1 MGNKHYYKKALMLL
15 ALLGV
20 TCLQGHAA
28 EASDTL
34 EVHYRVGISSLDP
47 NFADNKRQIDQFVE
61 YVNATYA
68 NVPAQYLKLDVYGG
82 ASPEGPTELNRRL
95 GEERGL
101 ALKEA
106 LLERLG
112 WLKGRISVYNQ
123 GARWGGLYKAIEKS
137 NEPWK
142 YDVMKIIQETP
153 SEDTWA
159 RDERE
164 TKLRKLDRGRVWNI
178 LNTKY
183 LPTLRSSGSAVIARI
198 ENPTSKDTIVI
209 RDTVYY
215 IPEPCQPY
223 IAPVFLNHVWAL
235 KTNLLMW
242 GVIAP
247 NIEAE
252 FSLGKKNRWSIE
264 GEFFCPWWTWSHN
277 AHAEQF
283 LNLGV
288 ELRYWLGNRER
299 HHRLDGWH
307 IGPALAI
314 GYYDFEW
321 KRSEGYQGEYLNLY
335 CNIGYQHRWGRRK
348 QWAVDGGIGF
358 GYIPTQYRHYL
369 GSSRFPVG
377 HEEKQD
383 YHLMWQ
389 NTQWKHLIGATHA
402 NISIAYLFNAS
413 KQDPLEGVVLPDPE
427 PIMVPAE
434 YEMPKLNYGEN
445 TDKEATKAAKEADKA
460 AAKAAKEADK
470 QAAKA
475 AKEAEKANKEA
486 AKLAEAE
493 AKAKAKAD
501 AESAKAKA
509 EADKQAAKAQ
519 AEADKAAAKAAK
531 DAEKLAEAEAK
542 TRAAADKEAAKA
554 AKEAEKANKEAAKV
568 AEAEAK
574 AKAKADA
581 EAAKAKEKA
590 DAEAAKVKAA
600 ADKEAAK
607 AAKEAEKANKEAT
620 KIAEAEAKAKAKADA
635 EAAKA
640 KEKADAEAAKVKAAA
655 DKEAAKAAKDAE
667 KANKEA
673 AKVAEAEAKAKAKAD
688 AEAAKAKEKA
698 DAEAAKVKAA
708 ADKEAA
714 KAAEAEAKAKAK
726 AEAEAAKAKEKADA
740 EAAKVK
746 AAADK
751 EAAKIA
757 EAEAKAKAKAEAE
770 AAKVKAAADKEAAKA
785 AEAEAKAKAKAE
797 AEAAK
802 AKEKAAKEAAKAAA
816 KAAKSNE

>member
-15 ALLGV
+15 TLLGV
-20 TCLQGHAA
+20 ACLQGHAA

-47 NFADNKRQIDQFVE
+47 NFADNKRQIDQFVD

-68 NVPAQYLKLDVYGG
+68 NVPAQYLKLDVYSG
-82 ASPEGPTELNRRL
+82 ASPEGPIELNRRL

-123 GARWGGLYKAIEKS
+123 GARWGGLYKAIEDS

-142 YDVMKIIQETP
+142 YDVLKIIQENP
-153 SEDTWA
+153 SEDTWS

-164 TKLRKLDRGRVWNI
+164 AKLRKLDHGRVWNI

-183 LPTLRSSGSAVIARI
+183 LPTLRTSGSAVIARI

-215 IPEPCQPY
+215 VPEPCQPY

-321 KRSEGYQGEYLNLY
+321 KRSEGYQGEYLNFY

-377 HEEKQD
+377 HEEEQD

-445 TDKEATKAAKEADKA
+445 TDKEA
-460 AAKAAKEADK
+460 AKAAKEA
-470 QAAKA
+470 AKA
-475 AKEAEKANKEA
+475 QAKADKEA

-493 AKAKAKAD
+493 AKAKAKAE
-501 AESAKAKA
+501 AE
-509 EADKQAAKAQ
+509 AAKAQ
-519 AEADKAAAKAAK
+519 AKADKEAAKAAK
-531 DAEKLAEAEAK
+531 GAEKLAEAEAK
-542 TRAAADKEAAKA
+542 TRANVDKEAAKA

-581 EAAKAKEKA
+581 EA
-590 DAEAAKVKAA
+590 DAEA
-600 ADKEAAK
+600 
-607 AAKEAEKANKEAT
+607 
-620 KIAEAEAKAKAKADA
+620 AKAKAKADA

-640 KEKADAEAAKVKAAA
+640 KEKADAEAAKAKAAA
-655 DKEAAKAAKDAE
+655 DKEAAKA
-667 KANKEA
+667 KANA
-673 AKVAEAEAKAKAKAD
+673 DKVAQT
-688 AEAAKAKEKA
+688 
-698 DAEAAKVKAA
+698 
-708 ADKEAA
+708 
-714 KAAEAEAKAKAK
+714 EAKAKAK

-751 EAAKIA
+751 EAAKAKAAADKEAAKAKAAADAEAAKAAKEADKIA
-757 EAEAKAKAKAEAE
+757 QAEAKAKAKAEAE

-797 AEAAK
+797 AEAEK

-816 KAAKSNE
+816 KAAKSNK

>member
-1 MGNKHYYKKALMLL
+1 MGNKHIYKKALMLL
-15 ALLGV
+15 ALVGAA
-20 TCLQGHAA
+20 CLQGHAA

-47 NFADNKRQIDQFVE
+47 NFADNKRQIDQFVD

-68 NVPAQYLKLDVYGG
+68 NVPAQYLKLDVYSG
-82 ASPEGPTELNRRL
+82 ASPEGPIELNRRL

-106 LLERLG
+106 LLEKLG

-123 GARWGGLYKAIEKS
+123 GARWGGLYKAIEDS

-142 YDVMKIIQETP
+142 YDVLKIIQEGP
-153 SEDTWA
+153 SEDTWS

-164 TKLRKLDRGRVWNI
+164 AKLRKLDRGRVWNV
-178 LNTKY
+178 LNSKY
-183 LPTLRSSGSAVIARI
+183 LPALRTSGSAVIARI

-215 IPEPCQPY
+215 VPEPCQPY

-247 NIEAE
+247 NIQAE
-252 FSLGKKNRWSIE
+252 FSLGKTNRWSIE
-264 GEFFCPWWTWSHN
+264 GEFFAPWWIWSHN

-288 ELRYWLGNRER
+288 ELRYWLGNRQR

-369 GSSRFPVG
+369 GSSKFPVG
-377 HEEKQD
+377 HEEKRD

-402 NISIAYLFNAS
+402 NITLAYMFNAS

-434 YEMPKLNYGEN
+434 YEMPKLNYGN
-445 TDKEATKAAKEADKA
+445 NNNMDKEAAKAAKEADKA

-470 QAAKA
+470 
-475 AKEAEKANKEA
+475 ANKEA
-486 AKLAEAE
+486 AKN
-493 AKAKAKAD
+493 
-501 AESAKAKA
+501 
-509 EADKQAAKAQ
+509 AAKAQ
-519 AEADKAAAKAAK
+519 AEADKAAKN
-531 DAEKLAEAEAK
+531 AEKLAEAEAK

-554 AKEAEKANKEAAKV
+554 AKNAEKADKEAAKLAEAEAKAKAKAEAEAAKAAEKANKEAAKAAKNAEKANKEAAKV
-568 AEAEAK
+568 TKNAEK
-574 AKAKADA
+574 
-581 EAAKAKEKA
+581 
-590 DAEAAKVKAA
+590 
-600 ADKEAAK
+600 ADKEAA
-607 AAKEAEKANKEAT
+607 
-620 KIAEAEAKAKAKADA
+620 KIAEAEAKAKAKAEA

-640 KEKADAEAAKVKAAA
+640 
-655 DKEAAKAAKDAE
+655 AE

-673 AKVAEAEAKAKAKAD
+673 AKAKAKAEAEADKAKAAAD
-688 AEAAKAKEKA
+688 K
-698 DAEAAKVKAA
+698 EAAKVKAA

-726 AEAEAAKAKEKADA
+726 AEAEAAKAAEKAN
-740 EAAKVK
+740 
-746 AAADK
+746 K

-757 EAEAKAKAKAEAE
+757 EAEAKAKEKAEAE

-797 AEAAK
+797 AEAEK

-816 KAAKSNE
+816 KAAKSNK

>member
-15 ALLGV
+15 TLLGV
-20 TCLQGHAA
+20 ACLQGHAA
-28 EASDTL
+28 ETSDTL

-47 NFADNKRQIDQFVE
+47 NFADNKRQIDQFVD

-68 NVPAQYLKLDVYGG
+68 NVPAQYLKLDVYSG
-82 ASPEGPTELNRRL
+82 ASPEGPIELNRRL

-123 GARWGGLYKAIEKS
+123 GARWGGLYKAIEDS

-142 YDVMKIIQETP
+142 YDVLKIIQENP
-153 SEDTWA
+153 SEDTWS

-164 TKLRKLDRGRVWNI
+164 AKLRKLDHGRVWNI

-183 LPTLRSSGSAVIARI
+183 LPTLRTSGSAVIARI

-215 IPEPCQPY
+215 VPEPCQPY

-321 KRSEGYQGEYLNLY
+321 KRSEGYQGEYLNFY

-389 NTQWKHLIGATHA
+389 NTQWKHLVGATHA

-445 TDKEATKAAKEADKA
+445 TDKEAAKAAKEADKA

-475 AKEAEKANKEA
+475 NKEA

-493 AKAKAKAD
+493 AKAKAKA
-501 AESAKAKA
+501 EA
-509 EADKQAAKAQ
+509 EATKAQ
-519 AEADKAAAKAAK
+519 AKADKEAAKAAK
-531 DAEKLAEAEAK
+531 GAEKLAEAEAK
-542 TRAAADKEAAKA
+542 TRANVDKEAAKA

-607 AAKEAEKANKEAT
+607 A
-620 KIAEAEAKAKAKADA
+620 
-635 EAAKA
+635 
-640 KEKADAEAAKVKAAA
+640 KAAA
-655 DKEAAKAAKDAE
+655 DKEAAKA
-667 KANKEA
+667 
-673 AKVAEAEAKAKAKAD
+673 
-688 AEAAKAKEKA
+688 
-698 DAEAAKVKAA
+698 KAA

-714 KAAEAEAKAKAK
+714 KA
-726 AEAEAAKAKEKADA
+726 
-740 EAAKVK
+740 K

-751 EAAKIA
+751 EAAKAKAAADAEAAKAAKEADKIA
-757 EAEAKAKAKAEAE
+757 QAEAKAKAKAEAE

-785 AEAEAKAKAKAE
+785 AEAEAKAK
-797 AEAAK
+797 
-802 AKEKAAKEAAKAAA
+802 EKAAKEAAKAAA
-816 KAAKSNE
+816 KAAKSNK

>member
-15 ALLGV
+15 TLLGV
-20 TCLQGHAA
+20 ACLQGHAA

-47 NFADNKRQIDQFVE
+47 NFADNKRQIDQFVD

-68 NVPAQYLKLDVYGG
+68 NVPAQYLKLDVYSG
-82 ASPEGPTELNRRL
+82 ASPEGPIELNRRL

-123 GARWGGLYKAIEKS
+123 GARWGGLYKAIEDS

-142 YDVMKIIQETP
+142 YDVLKIIQEGP
-153 SEDTWA
+153 SEDTWS

-164 TKLRKLDRGRVWNI
+164 AKLRKLDHGRVWNI

-183 LPTLRSSGSAVIARI
+183 LPTLRTSGSAVIARI

-215 IPEPCQPY
+215 VPEPCQPY

-321 KRSEGYQGEYLNLY
+321 KRSEGYQGEYLNFY

-377 HEEKQD
+377 HEEEQD

-445 TDKEATKAAKEADKA
+445 TDKEA
-460 AAKAAKEADK
+460 AKAAKEA
-470 QAAKA
+470 AKA
-475 AKEAEKANKEA
+475 QAKADKEA

-493 AKAKAKAD
+493 AKAKAKAE
-501 AESAKAKA
+501 AE
-509 EADKQAAKAQ
+509 AAKAQ
-519 AEADKAAAKAAK
+519 AKADKEAAKAAK
-531 DAEKLAEAEAK
+531 GAEKLAEAEAK
-542 TRAAADKEAAKA
+542 TRANVDKEAAKA

-590 DAEAAKVKAA
+590 DAEAAKAKAA

-607 AAKEAEKANKEAT
+607 AKAN
-620 KIAEAEAKAKAKADA
+620 
-635 EAAKA
+635 
-640 KEKADAEAAKVKAAA
+640 A
-655 DKEAAKAAKDAE
+655 DK
-667 KANKEA
+667 
-673 AKVAEAEAKAKAKAD
+673 VAQT
-688 AEAAKAKEKA
+688 
-698 DAEAAKVKAA
+698 
-708 ADKEAA
+708 
-714 KAAEAEAKAKAK
+714 EAKAKAK

-751 EAAKIA
+751 EAAKAKAAADKEAAKAKAAADKEAAKAKAAADAEAAKAAKEADKIA
-757 EAEAKAKAKAEAE
+757 QAEAKAKAKAEAE

-785 AEAEAKAKAKAE
+785 AEAEAKAK
-797 AEAAK
+797 
-802 AKEKAAKEAAKAAA
+802 EKAAKEAAKAAA
-816 KAAKSNE
+816 KAAKSNK

>member
-15 ALLGV
+15 TLLGV
-20 TCLQGHAA
+20 ACLQGHAA

-47 NFADNKRQIDQFVE
+47 NFADNKRQIDQFVD

-68 NVPAQYLKLDVYGG
+68 NVPAQYLKLDVYSG
-82 ASPEGPTELNRRL
+82 ASPEGPIELNRRL

-123 GARWGGLYKAIEKS
+123 GARWGGLYKAIEDS

-142 YDVMKIIQETP
+142 YDVLKIIQEGP
-153 SEDTWA
+153 SEDTWS

-164 TKLRKLDRGRVWNI
+164 AKLRKLDHGRVWNI

-183 LPTLRSSGSAVIARI
+183 LPTLRTSGSAVIARI

-215 IPEPCQPY
+215 VPEPCQPY

-321 KRSEGYQGEYLNLY
+321 KRSEGYQGEYLNFY

-377 HEEKQD
+377 HEEEQD

-445 TDKEATKAAKEADKA
+445 TDKEA
-460 AAKAAKEADK
+460 AKAAKEA
-470 QAAKA
+470 AKA
-475 AKEAEKANKEA
+475 QAKADKEA

-493 AKAKAKAD
+493 AKAKAKAE
-501 AESAKAKA
+501 AE
-509 EADKQAAKAQ
+509 AAKAQ
-519 AEADKAAAKAAK
+519 AKADKEAAKAAK
-531 DAEKLAEAEAK
+531 GAEKLAEAEAK
-542 TRAAADKEAAKA
+542 TRANVDKEAAKA
-554 AKEAEKANKEAAKV
+554 AKEAEKANKEAAKL

-607 AAKEAEKANKEAT
+607 A
-620 KIAEAEAKAKAKADA
+620 
-635 EAAKA
+635 
-640 KEKADAEAAKVKAAA
+640 KAAA
-655 DKEAAKAAKDAE
+655 DKEAAKA
-667 KANKEA
+667 KAA
-673 AKVAEAEAKAKAKAD
+673 AD
-688 AEAAKAKEKA
+688 AEAAKAAKE
-698 DAEAAKVKAA
+698 
-708 ADKEAA
+708 ADK
-714 KAAEAEAKAKAK
+714 
-726 AEAEAAKAKEKADA
+726 
-740 EAAKVK
+740 
-746 AAADK
+746 
-751 EAAKIA
+751 IA
-757 EAEAKAKAKAEAE
+757 QAEAKAKAKAEAE

-797 AEAAK
+797 AEAEK

-816 KAAKSNE
+816 KAAKSNK

>member
-15 ALLGV
+15 TLLGV
-20 TCLQGHAA
+20 ACLQGHAA

-47 NFADNKRQIDQFVE
+47 NFADNKRQIDQFVD

-68 NVPAQYLKLDVYGG
+68 NVPAQYLKLDVYSG
-82 ASPEGPTELNRRL
+82 ASPEGPIELNRRL

-123 GARWGGLYKAIEKS
+123 GARWGGLYKAIEDS

-142 YDVMKIIQETP
+142 YDVLKIIQENP
-153 SEDTWA
+153 SEDTWS

-164 TKLRKLDRGRVWNI
+164 AKLRKLDHGRVWNI

-183 LPTLRSSGSAVIARI
+183 LPSLRTSGSAVIARI

-215 IPEPCQPY
+215 VPEPCQPY

-321 KRSEGYQGEYLNLY
+321 KRSEGYQGEYLNFY

-377 HEEKQD
+377 HEEEQD

-445 TDKEATKAAKEADKA
+445 TDKEAAKAAKEADKA

-470 QAAKA
+470 QAAKANKEAAKLAEAEAKAKAKADAEAAKAQAKADKEAAKAAKDAEKLAEAEAKTRANVDKEAAKA

-501 AESAKAKA
+501 AEAAKAKA
-509 EADKQAAKAQ
+509 KADK
-519 AEADKAAAKAAK
+519 EAAKAAK
-531 DAEKLAEAEAK
+531 EADKVAQAEAK
-542 TRAAADKEAAKA
+542 TRANVDKEAAKA

-568 AEAEAK
+568 
-574 AKAKADA
+574 
-581 EAAKAKEKA
+581 
-590 DAEAAKVKAA
+590 
-600 ADKEAAK
+600 
-607 AAKEAEKANKEAT
+607 
-620 KIAEAEAKAKAKADA
+620 
-635 EAAKA
+635 
-640 KEKADAEAAKVKAAA
+640 
-655 DKEAAKAAKDAE
+655 
-667 KANKEA
+667 
-673 AKVAEAEAKAKAKAD
+673 
-688 AEAAKAKEKA
+688 
-698 DAEAAKVKAA
+698 
-708 ADKEAA
+708 
-714 KAAEAEAKAKAK
+714 AEAEAKAKAK

-751 EAAKIA
+751 EAAKVKAAADKEAAKAKAAADKEAAKAKAAADKEAAKAKAAADAEAAKAAKEADKIA
-757 EAEAKAKAKAEAE
+757 QAEAKAKAKAEAE

-785 AEAEAKAKAKAE
+785 AEAEAKAK
-797 AEAAK
+797 
-802 AKEKAAKEAAKAAA
+802 EKAAKEAAKAAA
-816 KAAKSNE
+816 KAAKSNK

>member
-15 ALLGV
+15 TLLGV
-20 TCLQGHAA
+20 ACLQGHAA

-47 NFADNKRQIDQFVE
+47 NFADNKRQIDQFVD

-68 NVPAQYLKLDVYGG
+68 NVPAQYLKLDVYSG
-82 ASPEGPTELNRRL
+82 ASPEGPIELNRRL

-123 GARWGGLYKAIEKS
+123 GARWGGLYKAIEDS

-142 YDVMKIIQETP
+142 YDVLKIIQENP
-153 SEDTWA
+153 SEDTWS

-164 TKLRKLDRGRVWNI
+164 AKLRKLDHGRVWNI

-183 LPTLRSSGSAVIARI
+183 LPTLRTSGSAVIARI

-215 IPEPCQPY
+215 VPEPCQPY

-321 KRSEGYQGEYLNLY
+321 KRSEGYQGEYLNFY

-377 HEEKQD
+377 HEEEQD

-445 TDKEATKAAKEADKA
+445 TDKEAAKAAKEAAKAQAKADKEA
-460 AAKAAKEADK
+460 AKLAEAEAKAKAKAEAEAAKAQAKADKEAAKAAKGAEKLAEAEAKTRANVDKEAAKAAKEV
-470 QAAKA
+470 
-475 AKEAEKANKEA
+475 EKANKEA

-501 AESAKAKA
+501 AEAAKAK
-509 EADKQAAKAQ
+509 
-519 AEADKAAAKAAK
+519 
-531 DAEKLAEAEAK
+531 
-542 TRAAADKEAAKA
+542 AKA
-554 AKEAEKANKEAAKV
+554 AKEADKANKEAAKV

-590 DAEAAKVKAA
+590 DAEAAKAKEKADAEAAKAKAA

-607 AAKEAEKANKEAT
+607 AKAN
-620 KIAEAEAKAKAKADA
+620 
-635 EAAKA
+635 
-640 KEKADAEAAKVKAAA
+640 A
-655 DKEAAKAAKDAE
+655 DK
-667 KANKEA
+667 
-673 AKVAEAEAKAKAKAD
+673 VAQ
-688 AEAAKAKEKA
+688 
-698 DAEAAKVKAA
+698 
-708 ADKEAA
+708 
-714 KAAEAEAKAKAK
+714 AEAKAKAK

-751 EAAKIA
+751 EAAKVKAAADKEAAKAKAAADKEAAKAKAAADAEAAKAAKEADKIA
-757 EAEAKAKAKAEAE
+757 QAEAKAKAKAEAE

-785 AEAEAKAKAKAE
+785 AEAEAKAK
-797 AEAAK
+797 
-802 AKEKAAKEAAKAAA
+802 EKAAKEAAKAAA
-816 KAAKSNE
+816 KAAKSNK

>member
-15 ALLGV
+15 TLLGV
-20 TCLQGHAA
+20 ACLQGHAA

-47 NFADNKRQIDQFVE
+47 NFADNKRQIDQFVD

-68 NVPAQYLKLDVYGG
+68 NVPAQYLKLDVYSG
-82 ASPEGPTELNRRL
+82 ASPEGPIELNRRL

-123 GARWGGLYKAIEKS
+123 GARWGGLYKAIEDS

-142 YDVMKIIQETP
+142 YDVLKIIQEGP
-153 SEDTWA
+153 SEDTWS

-164 TKLRKLDRGRVWNI
+164 AKLRKLDHGRVWNI

-183 LPTLRSSGSAVIARI
+183 LPTLRTSGSAVIARI

-215 IPEPCQPY
+215 VPEPCQPY

-321 KRSEGYQGEYLNLY
+321 KRSEGYQGEYLNFY

-377 HEEKQD
+377 HEEEQD

-445 TDKEATKAAKEADKA
+445 TDKEA
-460 AAKAAKEADK
+460 AKAAKEAAKAQAKADK
-470 QAAKA
+470 EAAKLAEAEAKAKAKAEAEAAKAQAKADKEAAKAAKGAEKLAEAEAKTRANVDKEAAKA

-501 AESAKAKA
+501 AEAAKAK
-509 EADKQAAKAQ
+509 E
-519 AEADKAAAKAAK
+519 
-531 DAEKLAEAEAK
+531 
-542 TRAAADKEAAKA
+542 
-554 AKEAEKANKEAAKV
+554 
-568 AEAEAK
+568 
-574 AKAKADA
+574 KADA
-581 EAAKAKEKA
+581 EAAKAKEKADAEAAKAKAAADKEAAKAKANADKVAQAEAKAKAKA

-607 AAKEAEKANKEAT
+607 A
-620 KIAEAEAKAKAKADA
+620 
-635 EAAKA
+635 
-640 KEKADAEAAKVKAAA
+640 KAAA
-655 DKEAAKAAKDAE
+655 DKEAAKA
-667 KANKEA
+667 KAA
-673 AKVAEAEAKAKAKAD
+673 AD
-688 AEAAKAKEKA
+688 AEAAKAAKE
-698 DAEAAKVKAA
+698 
-708 ADKEAA
+708 ADK
-714 KAAEAEAKAKAK
+714 
-726 AEAEAAKAKEKADA
+726 
-740 EAAKVK
+740 
-746 AAADK
+746 
-751 EAAKIA
+751 IA
-757 EAEAKAKAKAEAE
+757 QAEAKAKAKAEAE

-785 AEAEAKAKAKAE
+785 AEAEAKAK
-797 AEAAK
+797 
-802 AKEKAAKEAAKAAA
+802 EKAAKEAAKAAA
-816 KAAKSNE
+816 KAAKSNK

>member
-15 ALLGV
+15 TLLGV
-20 TCLQGHAA
+20 ACLQGHAA

-47 NFADNKRQIDQFVE
+47 NFADNKRQIDQFVD

-68 NVPAQYLKLDVYGG
+68 NVPAQYLKLDVYSG
-82 ASPEGPTELNRRL
+82 ASPEGPIELNRRL

-123 GARWGGLYKAIEKS
+123 GARWGGLYKAIEDS

-142 YDVMKIIQETP
+142 YDVLKIIQENP
-153 SEDTWA
+153 SEDTWS

-164 TKLRKLDRGRVWNI
+164 AKLRKLDHGRVWNI

-183 LPTLRSSGSAVIARI
+183 LPTLRTSGSAVIARI

-215 IPEPCQPY
+215 VPEPCQPY

-321 KRSEGYQGEYLNLY
+321 KRSEGYQGEYLNFY

-389 NTQWKHLIGATHA
+389 NTQWKHLVGATHA

-445 TDKEATKAAKEADKA
+445 TDKEAAKAAKEADKA

-470 QAAKA
+470 QAAKANKEAAKLAEAEAKAKAKAEAEATKAQAKADKEAAKAAKGAEKLAEAEAKTRANVDKEAAKA

-501 AESAKAKA
+501 AEAAKAKA
-509 EADKQAAKAQ
+509 KADK
-519 AEADKAAAKAAK
+519 EAAKAAK
-531 DAEKLAEAEAK
+531 EADKVAQAEAK
-542 TRAAADKEAAKA
+542 TRANVDKEAAKA

-607 AAKEAEKANKEAT
+607 A
-620 KIAEAEAKAKAKADA
+620 
-635 EAAKA
+635 
-640 KEKADAEAAKVKAAA
+640 KAAA
-655 DKEAAKAAKDAE
+655 DKEAAKA
-667 KANKEA
+667 
-673 AKVAEAEAKAKAKAD
+673 
-688 AEAAKAKEKA
+688 
-698 DAEAAKVKAA
+698 KAA

-714 KAAEAEAKAKAK
+714 KA
-726 AEAEAAKAKEKADA
+726 
-740 EAAKVK
+740 K

-751 EAAKIA
+751 EAAKAKAAADAEAAKAAKEADKIA
-757 EAEAKAKAKAEAE
+757 QAEAKAKAKAEAE

-785 AEAEAKAKAKAE
+785 AEAEAKAK
-797 AEAAK
+797 
-802 AKEKAAKEAAKAAA
+802 EKAAKEAAKAAA
-816 KAAKSNE
+816 KAAKSNK

>member
-1 MGNKHYYKKALMLL
+1 MGNKHIYKKALMLL
-15 ALLGV
+15 ALVGV
-20 TCLQGHAA
+20 ACLQGHAA

-47 NFADNKRQIDQFVE
+47 NFADNKRQIDQFVD

-68 NVPAQYLKLDVYGG
+68 NVPAQYLKLDVYSG
-82 ASPEGPTELNRRL
+82 ASPEGPIELNRRL

-106 LLERLG
+106 LLEKLG

-123 GARWGGLYKAIEKS
+123 GARWGGLYKAIEDS

-142 YDVMKIIQETP
+142 YDVLKIIQEGP
-153 SEDTWA
+153 SEDTWS

-164 TKLRKLDRGRVWNI
+164 AKLRKLDRGRVWNV

-183 LPTLRSSGSAVIARI
+183 LPALRTSGSAVIARI

-215 IPEPCQPY
+215 VPEPCQPY

-247 NIEAE
+247 NIQAE
-252 FSLGKKNRWSIE
+252 FSLGKTNRWSIE
-264 GEFFCPWWTWSHN
+264 GEFFAPWWIWSHN

-369 GSSRFPVG
+369 GSSKFPVG
-377 HEEKQD
+377 HEEKRD

-402 NISIAYLFNAS
+402 NVTLAYMFNAS

-434 YEMPKLNYGEN
+434 YEMPKLNYGN
-445 TDKEATKAAKEADKA
+445 NNNMDKEAAKAAKEADKA

-470 QAAKA
+470 
-475 AKEAEKANKEA
+475 
-486 AKLAEAE
+486 
-493 AKAKAKAD
+493 
-501 AESAKAKA
+501 
-509 EADKQAAKAQ
+509 
-519 AEADKAAAKAAK
+519 AAAKAAK
-531 DAEKLAEAEAK
+531 NAEKLAEAEAK
-542 TRAAADKEAAKA
+542 TRAAADKEAAKV
-554 AKEAEKANKEAAKV
+554 AKNAEK
-568 AEAEAK
+568 
-574 AKAKADA
+574 
-581 EAAKAKEKA
+581 
-590 DAEAAKVKAA
+590 

-607 AAKEAEKANKEAT
+607 AAKNAEK
-620 KIAEAEAKAKAKADA
+620 
-635 EAAKA
+635 
-640 KEKADAEAAKVKAAA
+640 A
-655 DKEAAKAAKDAE
+655 DKEAAKL
-667 KANKEA
+667 
-673 AKVAEAEAKAKAKAD
+673 
-688 AEAAKAKEKA
+688 
-698 DAEAAKVKAA
+698 
-708 ADKEAA
+708 
-714 KAAEAEAKAKAK
+714 AEAEAKAKAK
-726 AEAEAAKAKEKADA
+726 AEAEAAKAAEKANKEA
-740 EAAKVK
+740 AKAAKNAEKANKEAAKVTK
-746 AAADK
+746 NAEKADK

-757 EAEAKAKAKAEAE
+757 EAEAKAKAKAEAEAAKAAEKTNKEAAKIAEAEAKAKEKAEAE

-802 AKEKAAKEAAKAAA
+802 AKAAADKEAAKIAEAEAKAKAKAEAEAAKAAEKANKEAAKIAEAEAKAKEKAEAEAAKAKAAADKEAAKIAEAEAKAKAKAEAEAEKAKEKAAKEAAKAAA

>member
-1 MGNKHYYKKALMLL
+1 MGNKHIYKKALMLL
-15 ALLGV
+15 ALVGV
-20 TCLQGHAA
+20 ACFQGHAA

-47 NFADNKRQIDQFVE
+47 NFADNKRQIDQFVD

-68 NVPAQYLKLDVYGG
+68 NVPAQYLKLDVYSG
-82 ASPEGPTELNRRL
+82 ASPEGPIELNRRL

-123 GARWGGLYKAIEKS
+123 GARWGGLYKAIEDS

-142 YDVMKIIQETP
+142 YDVLKIIQEGP
-153 SEDTWA
+153 SEDTWS
-159 RDERE
+159 RDDRE
-164 TKLRKLDRGRVWNI
+164 AKLRKLDRGRVWSV

-183 LPTLRSSGSAVIARI
+183 LPALRTSGSAVIARI

-215 IPEPCQPY
+215 VPEPCQPY

-247 NIEAE
+247 NIQAE
-252 FSLGKKNRWSIE
+252 FSLGKTNRWSIE
-264 GEFFCPWWTWSHN
+264 GEFFSPWWIWSHN

-288 ELRYWLGNRER
+288 ELRYWLGNRQR

-307 IGPALAI
+307 IGPALAV

-321 KRSEGYQGEYLNLY
+321 KRSEGYQGEYLNFY

-369 GSSRFPVG
+369 GSSKFPVG
-377 HEEKQD
+377 HEEKRD

-402 NISIAYLFNAS
+402 NVTLAYMFNAS

-434 YEMPKLNYGEN
+434 YEMPKLNYGN
-445 TDKEATKAAKEADKA
+445 NNNMDKEAAKAAKEADKA
-460 AAKAAKEADK
+460 AAKAAKN
-470 QAAKA
+470 
-475 AKEAEKANKEA
+475 AEKANKEA
-486 AKLAEAE
+486 AKNA
-493 AKAKAKAD
+493 AKAQ
-501 AESAKAKA
+501 A
-509 EADKQAAKAQ
+509 EADKAAAKNAAKAQ

-531 DAEKLAEAEAK
+531 NAEKLAEAEAK

-554 AKEAEKANKEAAKV
+554 AKNAEK
-568 AEAEAK
+568 
-574 AKAKADA
+574 
-581 EAAKAKEKA
+581 
-590 DAEAAKVKAA
+590 

-607 AAKEAEKANKEAT
+607 L
-620 KIAEAEAKAKAKADA
+620 
-635 EAAKA
+635 
-640 KEKADAEAAKVKAAA
+640 
-655 DKEAAKAAKDAE
+655 
-667 KANKEA
+667 
-673 AKVAEAEAKAKAKAD
+673 
-688 AEAAKAKEKA
+688 
-698 DAEAAKVKAA
+698 
-708 ADKEAA
+708 
-714 KAAEAEAKAKAK
+714 AEAEAKAKAK
-726 AEAEAAKAKEKADA
+726 AEAEAAKAAEKANKEA
-740 EAAKVK
+740 AKAAKNAEKANKEAAKVTK
-746 AAADK
+746 NAEKADK

-757 EAEAKAKAKAEAE
+757 EAEAKAKAKAEAEAAKAAEKANKEAAKAKAKAEAEADKAKAAADKEAAKAKAAADKEAAKAKAAADKEAAKAAEAETKAKAKAEAEAAKAAEKANKEAAKIAEAEAKAKEKAEAE

-797 AEAAK
+797 AEAEK

-816 KAAKSNE
+816 KAAKSNK

>member
-445 TDKEATKAAKEADKA
+445 TDKEAAKAAKEADKA

-470 QAAKA
+470 QAA
-475 AKEAEKANKEA
+475 KANKEA

-542 TRAAADKEAAKA
+542 TRANADKEAAKA

-590 DAEAAKVKAA
+590 DAEAAKV
-600 ADKEAAK
+600 
-607 AAKEAEKANKEAT
+607 
-620 KIAEAEAKAKAKADA
+620 AEAEAKAKAKADA

-655 DKEAAKAAKDAE
+655 D
-667 KANKEA
+667 KEA

-726 AEAEAAKAKEKADA
+726 AEAEAAK
-740 EAAKVK
+740 VK

-751 EAAKIA
+751 EAAKAA

>member
-15 ALLGV
+15 TLLGV
-20 TCLQGHAA
+20 ACLQGHAA

-47 NFADNKRQIDQFVE
+47 NFADNKRQIDQFVD

-68 NVPAQYLKLDVYGG
+68 NVPAQYLKLDVYSG
-82 ASPEGPTELNRRL
+82 ASPEGPIELNRRL

-123 GARWGGLYKAIEKS
+123 GARWGGLYKAIEDS

-142 YDVMKIIQETP
+142 YDVQKIIQENP
-153 SEDTWA
+153 SEDTWS

-164 TKLRKLDRGRVWNI
+164 AKLRKLDHGRVWNI

-183 LPTLRSSGSAVIARI
+183 LPTLRTSGSAVIARI

-215 IPEPCQPY
+215 VPEPCQPY

-321 KRSEGYQGEYLNLY
+321 KRSEGYQGEYLNFY

-377 HEEKQD
+377 HEEEQD

-445 TDKEATKAAKEADKA
+445 TDKEA
-460 AAKAAKEADK
+460 AKAAKEAAKAQAKADK
-470 QAAKA
+470 EAAKLAEAEAKAKAKAEAEAAKAQAKADKEAAKAAKGAEKLAEAEAKTRANVDKEAAKA

-501 AESAKAKA
+501 AEAAKAK
-509 EADKQAAKAQ
+509 
-519 AEADKAAAKAAK
+519 
-531 DAEKLAEAEAK
+531 
-542 TRAAADKEAAKA
+542 AKA
-554 AKEAEKANKEAAKV
+554 AKEADKANKEAAKV

-590 DAEAAKVKAA
+590 DAEAAKAKAA

-607 AAKEAEKANKEAT
+607 AKAN
-620 KIAEAEAKAKAKADA
+620 
-635 EAAKA
+635 
-640 KEKADAEAAKVKAAA
+640 A
-655 DKEAAKAAKDAE
+655 DK
-667 KANKEA
+667 
-673 AKVAEAEAKAKAKAD
+673 VAQ
-688 AEAAKAKEKA
+688 
-698 DAEAAKVKAA
+698 
-708 ADKEAA
+708 
-714 KAAEAEAKAKAK
+714 AEAKAKAK

-751 EAAKIA
+751 EAAKVKAAADKEAAKAKAAADKEAAKAKAAADAEAAKAAKEADKIA
-757 EAEAKAKAKAEAE
+757 QAEAKAKAKAEAE

-785 AEAEAKAKAKAE
+785 AEAEAKAK
-797 AEAAK
+797 
-802 AKEKAAKEAAKAAA
+802 EKAAKEAAKAAA
-816 KAAKSNE
+816 KAAKSNK

>member
-15 ALLGV
+15 TLLGV
-20 TCLQGHAA
+20 ACLQGHAA

-47 NFADNKRQIDQFVE
+47 NFADNKRQIDQFVD

-68 NVPAQYLKLDVYGG
+68 NVPAQYLKLDVYSG
-82 ASPEGPTELNRRL
+82 ASPEGPIELNRRL

-123 GARWGGLYKAIEKS
+123 GARWGGLYKAIEDS

-142 YDVMKIIQETP
+142 YDVLKIIQENP
-153 SEDTWA
+153 SEDTWS

-164 TKLRKLDRGRVWNI
+164 AKLRKLDHGRVWNI

-183 LPTLRSSGSAVIARI
+183 LPTLRTSGSAVIARI

-215 IPEPCQPY
+215 VPEPCQPY

-321 KRSEGYQGEYLNLY
+321 KRSEGYQGEYLNFY

-377 HEEKQD
+377 HEEEQD

-445 TDKEATKAAKEADKA
+445 TDKEA
-460 AAKAAKEADK
+460 AKAAKEA
-470 QAAKA
+470 AKA
-475 AKEAEKANKEA
+475 QAKADKEA

-493 AKAKAKAD
+493 AKAKAKAE
-501 AESAKAKA
+501 AE
-509 EADKQAAKAQ
+509 AAKAQ
-519 AEADKAAAKAAK
+519 AKADKEAAKAAK
-531 DAEKLAEAEAK
+531 GAEKLAEAEAK
-542 TRAAADKEAAKA
+542 TRANVDKEAAKA

-581 EAAKAKEKA
+581 EA
-590 DAEAAKVKAA
+590 DAEA
-600 ADKEAAK
+600 
-607 AAKEAEKANKEAT
+607 
-620 KIAEAEAKAKAKADA
+620 AKAKAKADA

-640 KEKADAEAAKVKAAA
+640 KEKADAEAAKAKAAA
-655 DKEAAKAAKDAE
+655 DKEAAKA
-667 KANKEA
+667 KANA
-673 AKVAEAEAKAKAKAD
+673 DKVAQ
-688 AEAAKAKEKA
+688 
-698 DAEAAKVKAA
+698 
-708 ADKEAA
+708 
-714 KAAEAEAKAKAK
+714 AEAKAKAK

-751 EAAKIA
+751 EAAKVKAAADKEAAKAKAAADKEAAKAKAAADAEAAKAAKEADKIA
-757 EAEAKAKAKAEAE
+757 QAEAKAKAKAEAE

-785 AEAEAKAKAKAE
+785 AEAEAKAK
-797 AEAAK
+797 
-802 AKEKAAKEAAKAAA
+802 EKAAKEAAKAAA
-816 KAAKSNE
+816 KAAKSNK

>member
-1 MGNKHYYKKALMLL
+1 MGNKHIYKKALMLL
-15 ALLGV
+15 VLVGAA
-20 TCLQGHAA
+20 CLKGHAA

-47 NFADNKRQIDQFVE
+47 NFADNKRQIDQFVD

-68 NVPAQYLKLDVYGG
+68 NVPAQYLKLDVYSG
-82 ASPEGPTELNRRL
+82 ASPEGPIELNRRL

-106 LLERLG
+106 LLEKLG

-123 GARWGGLYKAIEKS
+123 GARWGGLYKAIEDS

-142 YDVMKIIQETP
+142 YDVLKIIQEGP
-153 SEDTWA
+153 SEDTWS

-164 TKLRKLDRGRVWNI
+164 AKLRKLDRGRVWSV
-178 LNTKY
+178 LNSKY
-183 LPTLRSSGSAVIARI
+183 LPALRTSGSAVIARI

-215 IPEPCQPY
+215 VPEPCQPY

-247 NIEAE
+247 NIQAE
-252 FSLGKKNRWSIE
+252 FSLGKTNRWSIE
-264 GEFFCPWWTWSHN
+264 GEFFAPWWIWSHN

-288 ELRYWLGNRER
+288 ELRYWLGNRQR

-369 GSSRFPVG
+369 GSSKFPVG
-377 HEEKQD
+377 HEEKRD

-402 NISIAYLFNAS
+402 NVTLAYMFNAS

-434 YEMPKLNYGEN
+434 YEMPKLNYGN
-445 TDKEATKAAKEADKA
+445 NNNMDKEAAKAAKEADKA

-470 QAAKA
+470 
-475 AKEAEKANKEA
+475 ANKEA
-486 AKLAEAE
+486 AKN
-493 AKAKAKAD
+493 
-501 AESAKAKA
+501 
-509 EADKQAAKAQ
+509 AAKAQ

-531 DAEKLAEAEAK
+531 NAEKLAEAEAK

-554 AKEAEKANKEAAKV
+554 AKNAEK
-568 AEAEAK
+568 
-574 AKAKADA
+574 
-581 EAAKAKEKA
+581 
-590 DAEAAKVKAA
+590 

-607 AAKEAEKANKEAT
+607 AAKEA
-620 KIAEAEAKAKAKADA
+620 AKAQA
-635 EAAKA
+635 E
-640 KEKADAEAAKVKAAA
+640 A
-655 DKEAAKAAKDAE
+655 DKEAAKL
-667 KANKEA
+667 
-673 AKVAEAEAKAKAKAD
+673 
-688 AEAAKAKEKA
+688 
-698 DAEAAKVKAA
+698 
-708 ADKEAA
+708 
-714 KAAEAEAKAKAK
+714 AEAEAKAKAK
-726 AEAEAAKAKEKADA
+726 AEAEAAKAAEKAN
-740 EAAKVK
+740 
-746 AAADK
+746 K

-757 EAEAKAKAKAEAE
+757 EAEAKAKEKAEAE

-797 AEAAK
+797 AEAEK

-816 KAAKSNE
+816 KAAKSNK

>member
-1 MGNKHYYKKALMLL
+1 MGNKHIYKKALMLL
-15 ALLGV
+15 VLVGAA
-20 TCLQGHAA
+20 CLKGHAA

-47 NFADNKRQIDQFVE
+47 NFADNKRQIDQFVD

-68 NVPAQYLKLDVYGG
+68 NVPAQYLKLDVYSG
-82 ASPEGPTELNRRL
+82 ASPEGPIELNRRL

-106 LLERLG
+106 LLEKLG

-123 GARWGGLYKAIEKS
+123 GARWGGLYKAIEDS

-142 YDVMKIIQETP
+142 YDVLKIIQEGP
-153 SEDTWA
+153 SEDTWS

-164 TKLRKLDRGRVWNI
+164 AKLRKLDRGRVWSV
-178 LNTKY
+178 LNSKY
-183 LPTLRSSGSAVIARI
+183 LPALRTSGSAVIARI

-215 IPEPCQPY
+215 VPEPCQPY

-247 NIEAE
+247 NIQAE
-252 FSLGKKNRWSIE
+252 FSLGKTNRWSIE
-264 GEFFCPWWTWSHN
+264 GEFFAPWWIWSHN

-288 ELRYWLGNRER
+288 ELRYWLGNRQR

-369 GSSRFPVG
+369 GSSKFPVG
-377 HEEKQD
+377 HEEKRD

-402 NISIAYLFNAS
+402 NVTLAYMFNAS

-434 YEMPKLNYGEN
+434 YEMPKLNYGN
-445 TDKEATKAAKEADKA
+445 NNNMDKEAAKAAKEADKAAKEADKA

-470 QAAKA
+470 
-475 AKEAEKANKEA
+475 ANKEA
-486 AKLAEAE
+486 AKN
-493 AKAKAKAD
+493 
-501 AESAKAKA
+501 
-509 EADKQAAKAQ
+509 AAKAQ

-531 DAEKLAEAEAK
+531 NAEKLAEAEAK
-542 TRAAADKEAAKA
+542 TRAAADKEAAKV
-554 AKEAEKANKEAAKV
+554 AKNAEK
-568 AEAEAK
+568 
-574 AKAKADA
+574 
-581 EAAKAKEKA
+581 
-590 DAEAAKVKAA
+590 

-607 AAKEAEKANKEAT
+607 AAKEAAKAQAEADKEAAKLAEAEAKAKAKAEAEAAKAAEKANKEAAKAAKNAEKANKEAAKVT
-620 KIAEAEAKAKAKADA
+620 KNAEKADKEAAKIAEAEAKAKAKAEA

-640 KEKADAEAAKVKAAA
+640 
-655 DKEAAKAAKDAE
+655 AE

-673 AKVAEAEAKAKAKAD
+673 AKIAEAEAKAK
-688 AEAAKAKEKA
+688 EKA
-698 DAEAAKVKAA
+698 EAEAAKVKAA

-726 AEAEAAKAKEKADA
+726 AEAEAAKA
-740 EAAKVK
+740 K

-785 AEAEAKAKAKAE
+785 AEAEAKAK
-797 AEAAK
+797 
-802 AKEKAAKEAAKAAA
+802 EKAAKEAAKAAA
-816 KAAKSNE
+816 KAAKSNK